1 MTLIS
6 AIVLLTNNE
15 LPQLKCYN
23 STINKVQQLIIIYIY
38 IYKYKNAI
46 P

>member
-15 LPQLKCYN
+15 LLQLKCYN
-23 STINKVQQLIIIYIY
+23 KQSATINHNI
-38 IYKYKNAI
+38 
-46 P
+46 

>member
-15 LPQLKCYN
+15 LLQLKCYN
-23 STINKVQQLIIIYIY
+23 STMNKVQQLIMIYK